1 MASTARA
8 LVLEAEARF
17 VAADLHFGHGT
28 DNARDEAVFLVFHA
42 LGLPFDCD
50 EAALDVALP
59 VGRVAAAERLVQARI
74 NTRRPAAYLTQ
85 RMRFAGH
92 EFFVDERVLIPRS
105 PIAELIAD
113 DFQPWRG
120 AIPVARILDI
130 GTGSGCIAIAAALAY
145 PTAQVDATDIS
156 SAALAVA
163 ARNVAHYQLSARVHL
178 HAADLYPPAPPAPKR
193 YDLIIANP
201 PYVPASERKDLPPEY
216 LHEPAVALFAD
227 EDGLALVRRILV
239 NAAEYLNPAG
249 LLVMDTGGSWPTVDR
264 EFASLPFTWVELAH
278 GGDGICV
285 LRRPDLEKFARAAP
299 GSR

>member
-17 VAADLHFGHGT
+17 VAANLYFGHGT
-28 DNARDEAVFLVFHA
+28 DNARDEAVFLIFHA

-50 EAALDVALP
+50 DAALDAALP
-59 VGRVAAAERLVQARI
+59 AGRVAAAERLVQTRI
-74 NTRRPAAYLTQ
+74 RTRRPAAYLTQ
-85 RMRFAGH
+85 RMWFAGH

-120 AIPVARILDI
+120 AAPVARILDI
-130 GTGSGCIAIAAALAY
+130 GTGSGCIAIATALAY
-145 PTAQVDATDIS
+145 PAARVDATDIS
-156 SAALAVA
+156 NAALAVA
-163 ARNVAHYQLSARVHL
+163 AHNVAHYQLGARVHL
-178 HAADLYPPAPPAPKR
+178 HSADLFPPAPPAPKS

-201 PYVPASERKDLPPEY
+201 PYVPASEREDLPAEY
-216 LHEPAVALFAD
+216 LHEPAMALFAD

-239 NAAEYLNPAG
+239 NAASYLNPEG
-249 LLVMDTGGSWPTVDR
+249 LLVMDTGGSWPAVDR
-264 EFASLPFTWVELAH
+264 TFASLAFIWVELAH

-285 LRRPDLEKFARAAP
+285 LRRPDLEKFARDSL